1 MGISQSAQAHFF
13 RTLVVAGPLSKAN
26 KESLIGREPGDR
38 LEVFTFCLILPRQIG
53 EDFAAEISYI
63 FTQRQLAVD
72 VNVVNHDVLGI
83 LVSNT
88 LGALL
93 KFLPVFFGPPLAQI
107 AMCVELAALIV
118 EAVGEFMP
126 YGAAGIAV

>member
-1 MGISQSAQAHFF
+1 MGVSQSAQAHFF

-26 KESLIGREPGDR
+26 KESLIGRKPGDR
-38 LEVFTFCLILPRQIG
+38 LEVLTFCLILPRQIS
-53 EDFAAEISYI
+53 EDFTTKISYI

-72 VNVVNHDVLGI
+72 VNVVNYDVLGI

-88 LGALL
+88 LGAFL

-107 AMCVELAALIV
+107 AMRVELAALIV
-118 EAVGEFMP
+118 KAVG
-126 YGAAGIAV
+126 